1 MQIPFTLPARD
12 CVQLFYWPAKRV
24 VSSYPQQRVNKP
36 GSSLIPAMPA
46 TLGQTRRSCQ
56 RIFPEIALF
65 FSNLLSI
72 GQASSD
78 TGSKMMLPHSMV
90 SASITR
96 FHCQP
101 RPCLPPAGRRD
112 THASQ
117 TVVLACLVVLPPM
130 LTRALPASLVAA
142 CEQVASTYATK
153 QVTDQ
158 SKHLFARYVRS
169 SVPFETFI

>member
-24 VSSYPQQRVNKP
+24 VSSYPQQRINKP
-36 GSSLIPAMPA
+36 GSSFIPAMHA
-46 TLGQTRRSCQ
+46 TLGQARRSCP
-56 RIFPEIALF
+56 RIFPKIALF
-65 FSNLLSI
+65 FQIHFRL
-72 GQASSD
+72 GRPPPTAAK
-78 TGSKMMLPHSMV
+78 KMTLRHSMV
-90 SASITR
+90 SISITQ

-142 CEQVASTYATK
+142 YEQLASTCATK
-153 QVTDQ
+153 QIPDQ